1 LELIATLQE
10 TPLLAITTG
19 FLFSLLVGS
28 FLNVVIHRI
37 PIMME
42 KDWAAQAA
50 EFNAVNDAAT
60 DQSTRTPPE
69 EGTYQKFNL
78 ITPRSRCPN
87 CNHQITA
94 MENIPVL
101 SWLMLGG
108 KCSGCK
114 TPISIR
120 YPTVELITG
129 ILGALAIA
137 FFGATWAGLGA
148 LILTWTLVALTC
160 IDIDTQLLPDDMTL
174 PLLWLGLI
182 FNLFEVFAP
191 LKSAV
196 LGAMLGYLMLWSIYW
211 IFKLITGKEGMG
223 YGDFK
228 LLAALGAWFGWQKI
242 PAIIL
247 LSSAVGAVVGIGLMI
262 AAKRGKEVPIP
273 FGPYLAGAG
282 LLTLYFSQPLGR
294 LFGF

>member
-1 LELIATLQE
+1 LELIAVLQE
-10 TPLLAITTG
+10 SPLLAIVAG

-42 KDWAAQAA
+42 REWAAQAA
-50 EFNAVNDAAT
+50 EFTAANT
-60 DQSTRTPPE
+60 EQPQGSPPTE
-69 EGTYQKFNL
+69 LPGAYQRFNL
-78 ITPRSRCPN
+78 ITPRSRCPH

-94 MENIPVL
+94 MENIPVV
-101 SWLMLGG
+101 SWLVLRG
-108 KCSGCK
+108 KCSQCK
-114 TPISIR
+114 APISIR
-120 YPTVELITG
+120 YPTIELITG
-129 ILGALAIA
+129 VLGAIAIA

-148 LILTWTLVALTC
+148 LVLSWTLIALTC

-174 PLLWLGLI
+174 PLLWLGLLFNI
-182 FNLFEVFAP
+182 FGVFAP
-191 LKSAV
+191 LKDAV
-196 LGAMLGYLMLWSIYW
+196 IGAMLGYLILWSIYW

-262 AAKRGKEVPIP
+262 LAKRGKEVPIP

-282 LLTLYFSQPLGR
+282 FLTLYFSKPLGQ
-294 LFGF
+294 LFGI

>member
-1 LELIATLQE
+1 LELIAILQQ
-10 TPLLAITTG
+10 TPLLAITAG

-28 FLNVVIHRI
+28 FLNVVIHRV
-37 PIMME
+37 PIMLE
-42 KDWAAQAA
+42 RDWAAQAA
-50 EFNAVNDAAT
+50 EFTASANNEVA
-60 DQSTRTPPE
+60 QSPTTGT
-69 EGTYQKFNL
+69 EGTYQRFNL
-78 ITPRSRCPN
+78 ITPRSRCPK
-87 CNHQITA
+87 CGHQITA
-94 MENIPVL
+94 FENIPVV

-114 TPISIR
+114 TSISAR
-120 YPTVELITG
+120 YPIIELATG
-129 ILGALAIA
+129 LLGALAIA
-137 FFGATWAGLGA
+137 FFGATWVGLGA

-174 PLLWLGLI
+174 PLLWMGLL
-182 FNLFEVFAP
+182 FNLFGVFAP
-191 LKSAV
+191 LKDAV
-196 LGAMLGYLMLWSIYW
+196 IGAMLGYMILWTIYW
-211 IFKLITGKEGMG
+211 LFKLITGKEGMG

-247 LSSAVGAVVGIGLMI
+247 LSSAVGAVIGIGMMF

-282 LLTLYFSQPLGR
+282 LLTLYFSQYLGPV
-294 LFGF
+294 FGL